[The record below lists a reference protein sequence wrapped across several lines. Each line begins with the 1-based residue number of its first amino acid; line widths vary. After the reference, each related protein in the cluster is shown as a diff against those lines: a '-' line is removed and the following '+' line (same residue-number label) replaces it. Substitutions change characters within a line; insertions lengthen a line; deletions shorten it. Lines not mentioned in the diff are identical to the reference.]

1 MRYRISLTLIIV
13 VAVVAALC
21 FASYCFAAGQSS
33 SAKTESN
40 DPNFIPF
47 PYIAETTEDNV
58 NIRSGPG
65 TNFYS
70 CGKLNGTD
78 KVEVVAT
85 QLSWSQIVPP
95 PSCFAWISKQYV
107 TTDTNVPNSGTVN
120 ADAVRVYA
128 GSESLKPIHSTTVL
142 VKLNKGD
149 KVALS
154 GQQEGDYLKIA
165 PPPGSYLWISTNY
178 TKPIGPASAV
188 ERPTPAPMPTPALV
202 PTNLSVEAQKL
213 AEYYALEKQF
223 RAEKEKPLEQQNY
236 QALKKALIEIAGNK
250 EAGKAAR
257 YSEYAIKQ
265 IEQCELAQRVG
276 TEVGL
281 QDSQFD
287 KTMQKIEKA
296 RDAKLAEVQDLS
308 KFVAVG
314 QLQVSSIYGSEEQT
328 KRYRL
333 IDESTGKTI
342 CYAQPTG
349 SAVNIDMTKFI
360 GQQVGLIGTIETAPQ
375 VSSVL
380 VRFTGVE
387 EIK

>member
-1 MRYRISLTLIIV
+1 M
-13 VAVVAALC
+13 
-21 FASYCFAAGQSS
+21 
-33 SAKTESN
+33 N

-47 PYIAETTEDNV
+47 PYIAEITEDNV

-70 CGKLNGTD
+70 CGKLNGAD

-107 TTDTNVPNSGTVN
+107 STDANEPNVGTVN

-142 VKLNKGD
+142 VKLNRGD
-149 KVALS
+149 KVALF

-178 TKPIGPASAV
+178 TKPIGPASNI
-188 ERPTPAPMPTPALV
+188 ERPAPAPVPALV

-213 AEYYALEKQF
+213 SEYYALEKQL

-236 QALKKALIEIAGNK
+236 QALKKAFVEIAGNK

-265 IEQCELAQRVG
+265 IDQCELAQRVR

-281 QDSQFD
+281 QDSQFEQ
-287 KTMQKIEKA
+287 TMQRIEQA
-296 RDAKLAEVQDLS
+296 RDAKLAQVKDLS
-308 KFVAVG
+308 KFAAVG
-314 QLQVSSIYGSEEQT
+314 QLQVSSIYGPEEQT
-328 KRYRL
+328 RRYRL

-349 SAVNIDMTKFI
+349 PAVNIDMTKFI
-360 GQQVGLIGTIETAPQ
+360 GQQVGLVGTIETAPQ

-380 VRFTGVE
+380 VRFTEVE

>member
-1 MRYRISLTLIIV
+1 MRSRISLTLIVV
-13 VAVVAALC
+13 VAAVGALC
-21 FASYCFAAGQSS
+21 FASYCFAAAQSS
-33 SAKTESN
+33 PAKNEMN

-47 PYIAETTEDNV
+47 PYIAEITEDNV

-70 CGKLNGTD
+70 CGKLNGAD

-107 TTDTNVPNSGTVN
+107 STDANEPNVGTVN

-142 VKLNKGD
+142 VKLNRGD
-149 KVALS
+149 KVALF

-178 TKPIGPASAV
+178 TKPIGPASNI
-188 ERPTPAPMPTPALV
+188 ERPAPAPVPALV

-213 AEYYALEKQF
+213 SEYYALEKQL

-236 QALKKALIEIAGNK
+236 QALKKAFVEIAGNK

-265 IEQCELAQRVG
+265 IDQCELAQRVR

-281 QDSQFD
+281 QDSQFEQ
-287 KTMQKIEKA
+287 TMQRIEQA
-296 RDAKLAEVQDLS
+296 RDAKLAQVKDLS
-308 KFVAVG
+308 KFAAVG
-314 QLQVSSIYGSEEQT
+314 QLQVSSIYGPEEQT
-328 KRYRL
+328 RRYRL

-349 SAVNIDMTKFI
+349 PAVNIDMTKFI
-360 GQQVGLIGTIETAPQ
+360 GQQVGLVGTIETAPQ

-380 VRFTGVE
+380 VRFTEVE

>member
-1 MRYRISLTLIIV
+1 MRYRISLTLIVI
-13 VAVVAALC
+13 AVFASLC
-21 FASYCFAAGQSS
+21 FASYCFAAAQNTPSS
-33 SAKTESN
+33 NESN

-47 PYIAETTEDNV
+47 PYIAGITEDNV

-70 CGKLNGTD
+70 CGKLNAAD

-107 TTDTNVPNSGTVN
+107 TADANTPNVGTVN

-149 KVALS
+149 KVALF

-178 TKPIGPASAV
+178 TKPIGPASAA
-188 ERPTPAPMPTPALV
+188 ERPTPAPMPIPAL
-202 PTNLSVEAQKL
+202 TTTTLSVEAQKL
-213 AEYYALEKQF
+213 AEYYAFEKQL

-236 QALKKALIEIAGNK
+236 QALKKAFVEIAGNK

-265 IEQCELAQRVG
+265 IEQCELAQRVR
-276 TEVGL
+276 TEVEL
-281 QDSQFD
+281 QDSQFEQT
-287 KTMQKIEKA
+287 KQKIEKA
-296 RDAKLAEVQDLS
+296 RDAKLAQVKDLS
-308 KFVAVG
+308 KFVVIG
-314 QLQVSSIYGSEEQT
+314 QLQVSNIYGAEEQT
-328 KRYRL
+328 RRYRL
-333 IDESTGKTI
+333 IDASTGKTI

-349 SAVNIDMTKFI
+349 SAANIDITRFI
-360 GQQVGLIGTIETAPQ
+360 GQQVGLVGTIETAPQ

-380 VRFTGVE
+380 VRFTEVE

>member
-1 MRYRISLTLIIV
+1 MRYHISLTLIIV
-13 VAVVAALC
+13 VAAFTTV
-21 FASYCFAAGQSS
+21 CFAAVQNTPAPKESS
-33 SAKTESN
+33 

-47 PYIAETTEDNV
+47 PYIAELTEDNV

-70 CGKLNGTD
+70 CGKLNNTD

-85 QLSWSQIVPP
+85 QLGWSQIVPP
-95 PSCFAWISKQYV
+95 SACFAWISKQYV
-107 TTDTNVPNSGTVN
+107 TTDANEPNVGTVN

-142 VKLNKGD
+142 VKLNRGD
-149 KVALS
+149 KVALF

-188 ERPTPAPMPTPALV
+188 EHPAPTPALV

-213 AEYYALEKQF
+213 TEYYTLEKQLS
-223 RAEKEKPLEQQNY
+223 AEKEKPLEQQNY
-236 QALKKALIEIAGNK
+236 EALKKAFVEIAGNK

-257 YSEYAIKQ
+257 YGEFAIKQ
-265 IEQCELAQRVG
+265 IEQCELAQRVS

-281 QDSQFD
+281 QDAQFEQT
-287 KTMQKIEKA
+287 KQKIEQA
-296 RDAKLAEVQDLS
+296 REAKLAQMKDLS
-308 KFVAVG
+308 KFAVIG
-314 QLQVSSIYGSEEQT
+314 QLQVSSIYGPEEQT
-328 KRYRL
+328 RRYRL
-333 IDESTGKTI
+333 IDASTGKNL

-349 SAVNIDMTKFI
+349 PAVSIDMTKFI
-360 GQQVGLIGTIETAPQ
+360 GQQVGLVGTIETAPQ

-380 VRFTGVE
+380 VRFTEVE